1 VAVVAHNHTT
11 PELPEIDFAPYDLE
25 DEPDLTPIDMLFAGV
40 ADACASCEEEY
51 AAVVAADPLLT
62 CLLLDLVAQEIIGN
76 LDHIDGAIGEVH
88 LCAVI
93 HVDLEKIT
101 EDILNTHGFG
111 DPVLALAMTEG
122 ATEAERIVAVKEGSG
137 AWYDLAVAE

>member
-1 VAVVAHNHTT
+1 MAAISHNHTM
-11 PELPEIDFAPYDLE
+11 PELPEIDLTTVDL
-25 DEPDLTPIDMLFAGV
+25 LFAGV

-93 HVDLEKIT
+93 HVDLEST

-111 DPVLALAMTEG
+111 DPVLALAMAEG
-122 ATEAERIVAVKEGSG
+122 ATEAERMAAVKDGVDT
-137 AWYDLAVAE
+137 WYDLAVAE